1 MRRCLRGDR
10 DIILTSRAQEGNL
23 QKTSSFKLVFSHT
36 RCCVML
42 NFIKKRLLFSG
53 IFLGFYV

>member
-1 MRRCLRGDR
+1 MDKFAKNFTTDERIRRCLRGDR

-36 RCCVML
+36 WCWRM
-42 NFIKKRLLFSG
+42 
-53 IFLGFYV
+53 